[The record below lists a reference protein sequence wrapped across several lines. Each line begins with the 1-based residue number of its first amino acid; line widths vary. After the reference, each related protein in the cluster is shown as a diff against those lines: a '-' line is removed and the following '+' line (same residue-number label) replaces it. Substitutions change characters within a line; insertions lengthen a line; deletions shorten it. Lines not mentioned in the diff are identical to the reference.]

1 MKPIGTHYHEAEA
14 NHVTTVDYY
23 GGGIDVL
30 ENEWDDGQFMVTQ
43 EMPDVRH
50 VSDAH
55 ELRRMFHEAMTAM
68 AALESLGYDLDYCDD
83 GVAFWSK
90 DISQ

>member
-1 MKPIGTHYHEAEA
+1 MKRIGESYHDACE

-23 GGGIDVL
+23 GGGIEVI
-30 ENEWDDGQFMVTQ
+30 ENEWEDGFMVTQ
-43 EMPDVRH
+43 EMPEVRH
-50 VSDAH
+50 VSDEH

-68 AALESLGYDLDYCDD
+68 AALESLGYELDYCDD

-90 DISQ
+90 DIS

>member
-1 MKPIGTHYHEAEA
+1 MERIGESYHDACK

-23 GGGIDVL
+23 GGGIEVI
-30 ENEWDDGQFMVTQ
+30 ENEWEDGFMVTQ

-55 ELRRMFHEAMTAM
+55 ELRSMFHEAMTEM

-90 DISQ
+90 GISE